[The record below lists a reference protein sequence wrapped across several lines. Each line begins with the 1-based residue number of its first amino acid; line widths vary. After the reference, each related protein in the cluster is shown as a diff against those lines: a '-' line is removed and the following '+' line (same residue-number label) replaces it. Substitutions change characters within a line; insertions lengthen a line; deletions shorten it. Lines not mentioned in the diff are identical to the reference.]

1 MKTLP
6 SNHPSDR
13 LWTVGE
19 IPQRS
24 PESLSEITVR
34 VSYNNGIEFGLQA
47 EALDHYVIPLF
58 KIAPRLLEVIAR
70 QLPDWL
76 NRFTPEEN
84 ELLMKLADNPSYVV
98 RDRNFESK
106 IVWGPSHNL
115 SAVMAFRAP
124 DMKDYILEKV
134 TTYGSQVIARSSGV
148 RWIPEE
154 DAELIP
160 HR

>member
-6 SNHPSDR
+6 FDYPADR
-13 LWTVGE
+13 EWTVGE

-24 PESLSEITVR
+24 PESLSEIAVH
-34 VSYNNGIEFGLQA
+34 VSYNGDSNALTA
-47 EALDHYVIPLF
+47 EVLDHYVIPLF
-58 KIAPRLLEVIAR
+58 KIAPRLLEVIA
-70 QLPDWL
+70 QQMPDWL

-84 ELLMKLADNPSYVV
+84 ELLMKLADTPSYVV
-98 RDRNFESK
+98 RNRNFESE
-106 IVWGPSHNL
+106 IVWGPSRNL

-134 TTYGSQVIARSSGV
+134 TTYGSQVIARNSGV

-160 HR
+160 HL